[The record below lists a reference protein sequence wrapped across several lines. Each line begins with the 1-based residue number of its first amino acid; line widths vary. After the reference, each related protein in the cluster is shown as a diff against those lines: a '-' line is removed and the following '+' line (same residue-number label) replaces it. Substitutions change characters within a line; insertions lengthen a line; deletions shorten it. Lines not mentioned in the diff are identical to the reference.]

1 MVYYYYYLLHFQIRL
16 CFRYEMLDA
25 ASESF
30 DKHLDTIYK
39 HEENVISISKKW
51 IRNTIEDLK
60 NAEKSRYW
68 TVIEEIRMHRVKKTV
83 DTQT

>member
-1 MVYYYYYLLHFQIRL
+1 M

-25 ASESF
+25 AGESF

-39 HEENVISISKKW
+39 HEENVISSWKKW

-60 NAEKSRYW
+60 VAEKRRYW
-68 TVIEEIRMHRVKKTV
+68 TVIEEIRMHRVKRTV
-83 DTQT
+83 DSET